1 MRSWKSRK
9 LFSTVAVLV
18 PLALTACASNTLRV
32 ATHADLMSLDPV
44 WTTAYI
50 TRNHGYLVYD
60 TLFALD
66 ENFDPQPQMV
76 DTWTVSDDRK
86 TWTFK
91 LRDGLKWH
99 DGTDVT
105 ADDAVASLGRWG
117 KRDGRGQQLFAS
129 ISELKADDAKTIVM
143 NFKVPYEGVPAVLGK
158 LSSNVPF
165 IMPKQVAQT
174 DAFKPNDNFIGSG
187 PFMFNKDK
195 WVPGSKVVYDRNPN
209 YVARAEPASLAA
221 GSKEAQVDRIE
232 WLYFADQTE
241 AVKALV
247 DGKVHYVES
256 PPTKLVATLEENKRI
271 SVGFTDPVGNVAL
284 ARFNHQQP
292 PFDKPEI
299 RRAVLM
305 AMKQEDYM
313 TAAFGDHKFWRTC
326 YSTFPCG
333 TAFSDESGGEI
344 MKVGDLDAAR
354 AALKAAGYDGTPV
367 VILHPT
373 DIPVL
378 SAFTKVTVEKLRS
391 IGMKVEVRDMD
402 WATLTL
408 KRNIRG
414 STAAGGWSMFHT
426 WWIAADVE
434 DPTAIAFSGDPE
446 TGWFGWADDKELEGY
461 RADFA
466 KAPTLEEKEKL
477 AAKVQERLWAIGA
490 SGHLG
495 QFFEPVAYRDNVKG
509 ITSPVQFYWTVSVE

>member
-1 MRSWKSRK
+1 M
-9 LFSTVAVLV
+9 
-18 PLALTACASNTLRV
+18 ALTACATDTLRV
-32 ATHADLMSLDPV
+32 ATHADLKSLDPV

-66 ENFDPQPQMV
+66 ENFDVQPQMV
-76 DTWTVSDDRK
+76 ESWTVSDDRT

-117 KRDGRGQQLFAS
+117 KRDGHGQQLFAS
-129 ISELKADDAKTIVM
+129 ISELKAADAKTLVM
-143 NFKVPYEGVPAVLGK
+143 NFKVPYEGVPTVLGK

-165 IMPKQVAQT
+165 IMPKEVALT
-174 DAFKPNDNFIGSG
+174 DPFKPNDNFIGSG

-195 WVPGSKVVYDRNPN
+195 WVPGSKVVYDKNPK
-209 YVARAEPASLAA
+209 YIARAEPASLAA
-221 GSKEAQVDRIE
+221 GGKEAQVDRIE
-232 WLYFADQTE
+232 WLYFSDQTE

-256 PPTKLVATLEENKRI
+256 PPTKLVPALEENKRI

-299 RRAVLM
+299 RRAALM

-313 TAAFGDHKFWRTC
+313 TAAFGDQKFWRTC

-333 TAFSDESGGEI
+333 TAFADESGSEI
-344 MKVGDLDAAR
+344 MKVGDLTAAKR
-354 AALKAAGYDGTPV
+354 ALEAAGYDGSPV
-367 VILHPT
+367 VILNPI

-378 SAFTKVTVEKLRS
+378 SAFSNVTADKLRS
-391 IGMKVEVRDMD
+391 IGMKVEMRDMD

-414 STAAGGWSMFHT
+414 PVSAGGWSMFHT
-426 WWIAADVE
+426 WWIAADVA
-434 DPTAIAFSGDPE
+434 DPTAIAFSGDPK
-446 TGWFGWADDKELEGY
+446 TGWFGWVDDKKLEEY
-461 RADFA
+461 RTDFST
-466 KAPTLEEKEKL
+466 APTLEEKEKA
-477 AAKVQERLWAIGA
+477 AAKVQKRLWEIGA

-495 QFFEPVAYRDNVKG
+495 QFFEPVAYRDNVRG